1 MPPKGWRK
9 DAQGNYPATSYM
21 KEQENITIEDLLFP
35 RSVIVG
41 LAKDVQQISQSE
53 TGDQDTERKL
63 VINKDASIALQRSA
77 TIFVNHL
84 LMFAREIAKEQDK
97 RSCNMD
103 DILAAVEYVGF
114 PGLKNVIMDK
124 MVSYQQAQSII
135 KEHKKDDQTKD
146 TNKTEDE
153 NNEELTKDDNE
164 EDNEEGKEE
173 ATSAKKTKIS
183 ETETESEV
191 VVEPQQVKSEQ
202 QTPQEEAS
210 IPEDDNGEMEVD
222 TNG

>member
-41 LAKDVQQISQSE
+41 LAKEVQQISQTEIGEQDSE
-53 TGDQDTERKL
+53 KKL

-124 MVSYQQAQSII
+124 MAGYQQAQKII
-135 KEHKKDDQTKD
+135 KQHKQQDQVKEDDETKEDDKDE
-146 TNKTEDE
+146 TNKEV
-153 NNEELTKDDNE
+153 NEETGEEENATK
-164 EDNEEGKEE
+164 KVK
-173 ATSAKKTKIS
+173 TSA
-183 ETETESEV
+183 TETEPITE
-191 VVEPQQVKSEQ
+191 EQKS
-202 QTPQEEAS
+202 QEEDD
-210 IPEDDNGEMEVD
+210 IPKEGNEEMEVD
-222 TNG
+222 TTE

>member
-41 LAKDVQQISQSE
+41 LAKEVQQISQS
-53 TGDQDTERKL
+53 DLDNNDIERKL

-124 MVSYQQAQSII
+124 MVGYQQAQSII
-135 KEHKKDDQTKD
+135 KQHKKDDQNKD
-146 TNKTEDE
+146 NGNTEEETNEDKKEEEEDE
-153 NNEELTKDDNE
+153 EN
-164 EDNEEGKEE
+164 
-173 ATSAKKTKIS
+173 ATKKTKTS
-183 ETETESEV
+183 DTESEV
-191 VVEPQQVKSEQ
+191 VTEQQQVESEQ
-202 QTPQEEAS
+202 QTSQEETDK
-210 IPEDDNGEMEVD
+210 PEDDNGDMDVD
-222 TNG
+222 TNE

>member
-41 LAKDVQQISQSE
+41 LAKEVQQISQSE
-53 TGDQDTERKL
+53 IGEQDSEKKL

-84 LMFAREIAKEQDK
+84 LMFAREIVKEQDK

-103 DILAAVEYVGF
+103 DILAAVEYIGF

-124 MVSYQQAQSII
+124 MAGYQQAQKII
-135 KEHKKDDQTKD
+135 KQHKQQDQVKEDDKTKEDDKEEIDKEVSEETGEEENATKKVKTSEAETEPITEQQKSQEEHDIPK
-146 TNKTEDE
+146 
-153 NNEELTKDDNE
+153 
-164 EDNEEGKEE
+164 EDNE
-173 ATSAKKTKIS
+173 
-183 ETETESEV
+183 
-191 VVEPQQVKSEQ
+191 
-202 QTPQEEAS
+202 
-210 IPEDDNGEMEVD
+210 EMEVD
-222 TNG
+222 TNE